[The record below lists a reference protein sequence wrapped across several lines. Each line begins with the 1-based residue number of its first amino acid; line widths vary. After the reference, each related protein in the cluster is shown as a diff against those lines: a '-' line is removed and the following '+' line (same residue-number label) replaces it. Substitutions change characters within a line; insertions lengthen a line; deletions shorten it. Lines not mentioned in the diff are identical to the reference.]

1 MLSSLCCLTAIIK
14 PQLAKL
20 LLLWFFTTL
29 VLTPS
34 FPVFSSS
41 VQKMPYQIT
50 DPSSSASRLVLFMF
64 TTRQFLVVYLIGK
77 LCCSSIA
84 LSVEQK
90 NRCTVCI
97 ASCETR
103 WQLSPVKLF
112 QLSLIYV
119 LATYFIAHTDNFV
132 VVSLL
137 VVLKALWYFSVFVFV
152 FLFKANH
159 MFPFGL
165 RFVVQFAL

>member
-1 MLSSLCCLTAIIK
+1 MKLMLSSLRCLTAIIK

-34 FPVFSSS
+34 FAVFSSS

-50 DPSSSASRLVLFMF
+50 DPSSASRLVLFMF
-64 TTRQFLVVYLIGK
+64 TTWQFLVVYLIGK
-77 LCCSSIA
+77 LCCSSSA
-84 LSVEQK
+84 LSLEQK
-90 NRCTVCI
+90 NRCTVCT

-132 VVSLL
+132 VSLL
-137 VVLKALWYFSVFVFV
+137 VVLKALWYFFSFCFCIS
-152 FLFKANH
+152 L
-159 MFPFGL
+159 
-165 RFVVQFAL
+165 

>member
-64 TTRQFLVVYLIGK
+64 TTWQFLVVYLIGK

-90 NRCTVCI
+90 NRCTVCT